1 MLKTVKTGWKLL
13 KTVKIVK
20 IWLKTVK
27 KNGLKLF
34 KKLVKTVKKSFSAVK
49 TAFFLVL
56 KHTKNHKNC

>member
-34 KKLVKTVKKSFSAVK
+34 KKLVKTVKKSFTPQTPKKLTAK
-49 TAFFLVL
+49 TY
-56 KHTKNHKNC
+56 